1 MDAAADRPEFA
12 PPPQPGL
19 LRAFALAVLAHL
31 LLLLAL
37 TYGFHWQR
45 EAQDA
50 AVEAELWSAV
60 PQQAAPKPVPTPP
73 QPPQPVVKPQPQPQP
88 QPQAE
93 PPAQRDADI
102 ALQKQKQEQQRQ
114 QELERQR
121 AEQRAKAEAQKKLDQ
136 ELARQKQEQARQLA
150 EAKRKAEEQKR
161 KEQELRDAKMRE
173 QLRQETL
180 KRNLA
185 LAGTGPQDST
195 GSAARSS
202 GPSGSWAGKVQAR
215 VRPNIVFSDDIPG
228 NPTAEVE
235 VRLGPAGIILGTPV
249 LKKSSGSKAWDDA
262 VIRALQKTQSLPADT
277 DGRYPSPVI
286 IQFRPKA

>member
-1 MDAAADRPEFA
+1 MDAAADRLEFA

-60 PQQAAPKPVPTPP
+60 PQQAAPKPLPAPP
-73 QPPQPVVKPQPQPQP
+73 PPPPQPVVKPQPQPQP
-88 QPQAE
+88 EA
-93 PPAQRDADI
+93 PAQRDADI
-102 ALQKQKQEQQRQ
+102 ALQKQKQKQEQQRQ

-121 AEQRAKAEAQKKLDQ
+121 VQAEAQKKHDQ
-136 ELARQKQEQARQLA
+136 EVARQKQEQAKQLA

-161 KEQELRDAKMRE
+161 KEQEVRDAKMRE

-185 LAGTGPQDST
+185 MAGTGAPNST

-215 VRPNIVFSDDIPG
+215 VRPNIVFTDDVPG

-235 VRLGPAGIILGTPV
+235 VRLGPAGIILGVPV

-262 VIRALQKTQSLPADT
+262 VIRALEKTQSLPADT
-277 DGRYPSPVI
+277 DGRYPSPVTI
-286 IQFRPKA
+286 TFRPKA